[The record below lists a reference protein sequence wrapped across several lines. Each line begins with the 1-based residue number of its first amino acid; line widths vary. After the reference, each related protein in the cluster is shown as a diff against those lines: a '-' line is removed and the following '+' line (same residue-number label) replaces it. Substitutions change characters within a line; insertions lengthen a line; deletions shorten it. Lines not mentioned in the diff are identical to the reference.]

1 MKSAGLV
8 VALHKRKAAET
19 ARKLTAFL
27 TKQRVAIRA
36 LPEVASKL
44 GHTDWSADFAAI
56 ARTDLVVVLGG
67 DGSVLS
73 TARATAPR
81 RTPILAVEVGGF
93 GFLNEVKPSALHASV
108 QRFATGDFRL
118 EERMMLRATVTR
130 AGKVA
135 AACEGLNDAVITK
148 GAFSRLLK
156 LRTSVNGQFVAN
168 YPADGLI
175 VATPTGSTA
184 YSLSAGGP
192 IIHPDE
198 RLLLI
203 TPICA
208 HTLFARPLVVGGD
221 EEVRVEVTLPA
232 AENTQV
238 MLTVDGQ
245 VGVPLQHGDTVTFRR
260 ARHSARFVRF
270 GEHAFYARLRQKLK
284 WGGEI

>member
-1 MKSAGLV
+1 MNSVGLI

-19 ARKLTAFL
+19 ARKLSAFL
-27 TKQRVAIRA
+27 TKQRITVRA
-36 LPEVASKL
+36 LPEVAARL
-44 GHTDWSADFAAI
+44 GHADWTADFDAI

-67 DGSVLS
+67 DGSVLA

-81 RTPILAVEVGGF
+81 KAPILAVDVGGF
-93 GFLNEVKPSALHASV
+93 GFLNEVKPADLHSSI
-108 QRFATGDFRL
+108 QLFAAGKFRL

-130 AGKVA
+130 AGKTA
-135 AACEGLNDAVITK
+135 AACDGLNDAVITK

-208 HTLFARPLVVGGD
+208 HTLFARPLVVGDD
-221 EEVRVEVTLPA
+221 EEVCVEVTLSA
-232 AENTQV
+232 VENTQV

-245 VGVPLQHGDTVTFRR
+245 VGIPLQDGDIVMFRR
-260 ARHSARFVRF
+260 AKHSARFVRF
-270 GEHAFYARLRQKLK
+270 GEQAFYARLRQKLK